1 MRVTAE
7 VQAETR
13 RKILAVA
20 QELFASPGFTATTTR
35 DIAKA
40 AKIAA
45 GTLFNYFTS
54 KEAILASLASTAL
67 AEAQQ
72 KFDGNWLKGASLEED
87 LFALVAAGLRRL
99 KPFRRDL
106 PAVLGIAV
114 GQPSPEARDESP
126 RLRILHLEAVGR
138 LAREHG
144 FEELTLVA
152 QQMYWSLYAGL
163 LLFWAEDNSPRQED
177 TLALLDHSLEMFV
190 SWLKSQA
197 PAPALSPLTY
207 QD

>member
-13 RKILAVA
+13 RRILDVA
-20 QELFASPGFTATTTR
+20 QRLFASPGFGVTTTR

-45 GTLFNYFTS
+45 GTLFNYFPS

-67 AEAQQ
+67 AEAQE
-72 KFDGNWLKGASLEED
+72 KFDRDRLNGASFEEE

-99 KPFRRDL
+99 KPFRKDL
-106 PAVLGIAV
+106 PAVLGSAFSLS
-114 GQPSPEARDESP
+114 SPEARDESH
-126 RLRILHLEAVGR
+126 RLRILHLEAVVR
-138 LAREHG
+138 LAGRHN
-144 FEELTLVA
+144 FEDLSLVA
-152 QQMYWSLYAGL
+152 RQMYWSLYAGL
-163 LLFWAEDNSPRQED
+163 FLFWADDTSPSQED

-190 SWLKSQA
+190 GWLKG
-197 PAPALSPLTY
+197 
-207 QD
+207 